1 MELQGTLKSW
11 NDDKGFGFIRPAT
24 GGEDV
29 FVHIS
34 AVRGDQRPQVGEAV
48 AYVAGRD
55 ERGRAR
61 AEHMR
66 TAGSL
71 RIDQPGIRRRPSPVS
86 SASPRNAPAP
96 ISDGRRGPG
105 GRAGIRHLPAKL
117 ILLALLCLLPVWGCL
132 RALGA
137 GVPWI
142 GLGYLLFSLL
152 SFCLYWSDKRKAQS
166 GHWRVTEAR
175 LHLFELLGGWP
186 GALIA
191 QQVFRHKTRKLGFQF
206 ICWSIVAA
214 HQAFWLERLLLNASV
229 LGPLPIPGL

>member
-11 NDDKGFGFIRPAT
+11 NDAKGFGFIRPAAA
-24 GGEDV
+24 GEDV

-55 ERGRAR
+55 ERGRLR

-66 TAGSL
+66 VAGLLSL
-71 RIDQPGIRRRPSPVS
+71 DDAGIRRRPRPAAK
-86 SASPRNAPAP
+86 ASPKRSADPVPVAQR
-96 ISDGRRGPG
+96 GRGKQAGTQNLPG
-105 GRAGIRHLPAKL
+105 KL
-117 ILLALLCLLPVWGCL
+117 VVLALLCLLPAWGSL
-132 RALGA
+132 KALSY

-142 GLGYLLFSLL
+142 ALAYLLASLL
-152 SFCLYWSDKRKAQS
+152 SFCLDWSDKRKAQS

-191 QQVFRHKTRKLGFQF
+191 QQVFRHKTRKPEFQLVY
-206 ICWSIVAA
+206 WGIVAL
-214 HQAFWLERLLLNASV
+214 HQLFWLERLLLDASV
-229 LGPLPIPGL
+229 VGPLPIPGL